1 MRGRR
6 ARGDASLG
14 EVATAHSTVGSH
26 FQVALIGDTSVGDR
40 PAVRAEIAGRGWI
53 HGIHR
58 IGLDPTDPYPDGHM
72 VSDRW
77 GDAFDPVDREGRRIS
92 LQFGRARCRGLES
105 GGEPEASEPGRQVS
119 LSR

>member
-26 FQVALIGDTSVGDR
+26 FQVALIGNTSVGDR

-58 IGLDPTDPYPDGHM
+58 IGLDPTDPYPDGYM

-77 GDAFDPVDREGRRIS
+77 GDAFDPVDERGVESLFNSGERVAAGWDREGSRRPPNPV
-92 LQFGRARCRGLES
+92 ARCR
-105 GGEPEASEPGRQVS
+105 
-119 LSR
+119 